1 MGYGDEIMATAF
13 AKIEK
18 KKYPERQVVVGDA
31 KARTAKYSKIYY
43 NNPNISD
50 PRKLDQNKIVHFV
63 DHNNSNRPYIDWTKS
78 KSGKLCWNINH
89 RAIPGELYFDKQ
101 EINEAEN
108 VIKDAKKFWKTY
120 NSIKNKGII
129 FIETSRIIK
138 KNFMPKQIYNRNWSP
153 ERWEKTIDIL
163 KKSYLI
169 VNSTHTKSFK
179 HDNIFSYGCEF
190 RVACAIMKYCD
201 IYLGPEGGFAHAAA
215 ALSKPAV
222 VIFGGWITPKVTG
235 YEFHENLYVDIEGS
249 PCGIRDRECDHCKKC
264 MDLITVDNVVNAV
277 ERNIKK
283 KINY

>member
-120 NSIKNKGII
+120 NYT
-129 FIETSRIIK
+129 FPV
-138 KNFMPKQIYNRNWSP
+138 F
-153 ERWEKTIDIL
+153 
-163 KKSYLI
+163 
-169 VNSTHTKSFK
+169 
-179 HDNIFSYGCEF
+179 
-190 RVACAIMKYCD
+190 
-201 IYLGPEGGFAHAAA
+201 
-215 ALSKPAV
+215 
-222 VIFGGWITPKVTG
+222 
-235 YEFHENLYVDIEGS
+235 
-249 PCGIRDRECDHCKKC
+249 
-264 MDLITVDNVVNAV
+264 
-277 ERNIKK
+277 
-283 KINY
+283 

>member
-277 ERNIKK
+277 EKNINK

>member
-277 ERNIKK
+277 ERNINK

>member
-169 VNSTHTKSFK
+169 VNSTHAKSFK

-277 ERNIKK
+277 ERNINK
-283 KINY
+283 KIYY